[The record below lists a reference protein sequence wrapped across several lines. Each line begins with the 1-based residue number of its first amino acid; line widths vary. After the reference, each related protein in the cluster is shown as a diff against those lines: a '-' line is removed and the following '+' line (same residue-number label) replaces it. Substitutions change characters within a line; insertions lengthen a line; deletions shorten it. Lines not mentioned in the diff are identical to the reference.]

1 MAITVY
7 WASLE
12 PEWMAA
18 EEPESVASI
27 FYKKGL
33 HDSNNPR
40 TQMNYCPSF
49 NAYLKNLYTMKS
61 LFDYAF
67 TINGKEIGSPYPDP
81 ELFDRYIMVRDGE
94 KKFFSFKN
102 RYIFFTEEKS
112 LDVTFY
118 EYPALEDN
126 NITNRCM
133 IPSGKFDIG
142 RWFRNS
148 EFAFILRKDVNDFKI
163 ETGEIYSYMRFHTDE
178 KINFKQFRM
187 NNELDQLTK
196 DCFHLNNK
204 MKTLINYYKAFKNK
218 KFILKEIKEN
228 LI

>member
-1 MAITVY
+1 
-7 WASLE
+7 
-12 PEWMAA
+12 
-18 EEPESVASI
+18 
-27 FYKKGL
+27 
-33 HDSNNPR
+33 
-40 TQMNYCPSF
+40 
-49 NAYLKNLYTMKS
+49 MKS

-133 IPSGKFDIG
+133 ITSGKFDIG